1 MTYLPRIASTFEGS
15 APRTGVIGPVPT
27 ASVTS
32 VRSVNVTVSRT
43 IKGQIGPAKA
53 PPQCPQKIGSTRKAR
68 SCDSWSVSKGQ
79 ETKTAILD
87 EAVGLASRVGFNALT
102 IGQLAESTGM
112 SKSGLFAHFKS
123 KEALQLET
131 LERGRERFT
140 DLVIRPTLAAPRGIA
155 RVRALFDSWLVWE
168 TEALQGGCIFVTGSI
183 EYDDQPGPMRDALV
197 RNQRDWAEF
206 IETVARTAVGEG
218 DFRADLD
225 VEQFAFSLQGLIYA
239 FHHAA
244 RLLRDPKA
252 LEHLRRGSTSCS
264 SPPAPDTS
272 VKVEQRLASTQRRR
286 QGHVMGQEKHDRSFQ
301 KRSDGRVLPL
311 RPSTCCPVRQGGSP
325 GTCGSR
331 RRRGWLSCRCPRAVS
346 RSRSRRRVMWCA
358 GWCGATVSTRLD
370 RPRPCT

>member
-1 MTYLPRIASTFEGS
+1 M
-15 APRTGVIGPVPT
+15 
-27 ASVTS
+27 
-32 VRSVNVTVSRT
+32 
-43 IKGQIGPAKA
+43 
-53 PPQCPQKIGSTRKAR
+53 
-68 SCDSWSVSKGQ
+68 
-79 ETKTAILD
+79 
-87 EAVGLASRVGFNALT
+87 GFNALT

-206 IETVARTAVGEG
+206 IETVARAAITEG

-239 FHHAA
+239 FHHTA

-252 LEHLRRGSTSCS
+252 LEHIRRGLDQLIES
-264 SPPAPDTS
+264 
-272 VKVEQRLASTQRRR
+272 AS
-286 QGHVMGQEKHDRSFQ
+286 
-301 KRSDGRVLPL
+301 
-311 RPSTCCPVRQGGSP
+311 
-325 GTCGSR
+325 
-331 RRRGWLSCRCPRAVS
+331 A
-346 RSRSRRRVMWCA
+346 
-358 GWCGATVSTRLD
+358 
-370 RPRPCT
+370 

>member
-1 MTYLPRIASTFEGS
+1 
-15 APRTGVIGPVPT
+15 
-27 ASVTS
+27 
-32 VRSVNVTVSRT
+32 
-43 IKGQIGPAKA
+43 
-53 PPQCPQKIGSTRKAR
+53 
-68 SCDSWSVSKGQ
+68 VSKGQ

-87 EAVGLASRVGFNALT
+87 EAVGIASRVGFNALT

-112 SKSGLFAHFKS
+112 SKSGLFAHFNS

-155 RVRALFDSWLVWE
+155 RVRALFDNWLVWE

-206 IETVARTAVGEG
+206 IETVVRTAISEG

-239 FHHAA
+239 FHHTA

-252 LEHLRRGSTSCS
+252 LEHTRRGLDQLLES
-264 SPPAPDTS
+264 
-272 VKVEQRLASTQRRR
+272 AS
-286 QGHVMGQEKHDRSFQ
+286 
-301 KRSDGRVLPL
+301 
-311 RPSTCCPVRQGGSP
+311 
-325 GTCGSR
+325 
-331 RRRGWLSCRCPRAVS
+331 A
-346 RSRSRRRVMWCA
+346 
-358 GWCGATVSTRLD
+358 
-370 RPRPCT
+370 